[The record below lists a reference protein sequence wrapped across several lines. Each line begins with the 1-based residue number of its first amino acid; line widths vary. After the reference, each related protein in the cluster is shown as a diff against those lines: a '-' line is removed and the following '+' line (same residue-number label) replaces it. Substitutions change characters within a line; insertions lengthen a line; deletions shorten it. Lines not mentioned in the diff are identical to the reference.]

1 MSNLNKLKF
10 DNYPL
15 HSYFKTNEKAEKHFK
30 DLNKFPD
37 ALGYNIETNGFI
49 VLHHKHQSGGIL
61 DEMGACIF
69 LKNQGHGIELMM
81 ESDFIP
87 SPDVKIKEIT
97 FDIKNLKNA
106 TNLDNAIMM
115 QFRRT
120 YKKANNI
127 VLHISQSINEVQ
139 LKTALRKASK
149 FYSEIKMVWL
159 IYNHHLFILNKE
171 MMRAESYKLKKER

>member
-1 MSNLNKLKF
+1 
-10 DNYPL
+10 
-15 HSYFKTNEKAEKHFK
+15 
-30 DLNKFPD
+30 
-37 ALGYNIETNGFI
+37 
-49 VLHHKHQSGGIL
+49 
-61 DEMGACIF
+61 
-69 LKNQGHGIELMM
+69 MM

-171 MMRAESYKLKKER
+171 MMGAESYKLKKER